1 MLRNLY
7 NEAEEG
13 CLLGVSVM
21 SSLEDNTFFT
31 TLKSAFMEAAK
42 IGKNEKIEEKA
53 EQVKVDL
60 PK

>member
-1 MLRNLY
+1 MLKNLY

-42 IGKNEKIEEKA
+42 IGKPEKA
-53 EQVKVDL
+53 QEDKN
-60 PK
+60 